1 MATWFV
7 YDPKPFL
14 EFNPSAF
21 TIAVDDIY
29 RFLILTKKFVYERT
43 KFDEIYCYKISIKND
58 GTVDTKEVEH
68 IIHNEKRIIHSPFL
82 KLF

>member
-1 MATWFV
+1 M
-7 YDPKPFL
+7 KEL
-14 EFNPSAF
+14 K
-21 TIAVDDIY
+21 
-29 RFLILTKKFVYERT
+29 TKV
-43 KFDEIYCYKISIKND
+43 DEIYCYKISIKND